1 MILFSIRKAAEA
13 HTGKEDEEEEV
24 ETSREFV
31 RWIARDHSRPCVGL
45 QQSPFFS
52 DILLS
57 VGDWNF
63 HIWKVRIRG
72 LYYPAHLRTFFVYD
86 YAPFYLFEDVEIDCQ
101 INLVCSYNKIFLKVA
116 IIFY

>member
-1 MILFSIRKAAEA
+1 LKLTYRRLIRLISFVIRKAAEA
-13 HTGKEDEEEEV
+13 RAGEDEEEEV

-63 HIWKVRIRG
+63 HIWKVLI
-72 LYYPAHLRTFFVYD
+72 LEL
-86 YAPFYLFEDVEIDCQ
+86 
-101 INLVCSYNKIFLKVA
+101 
-116 IIFY
+116 

>member
-13 HTGKEDEEEEV
+13 HAGKEDEEEEV

-63 HIWKVRIRG
+63 HIWKVLI
-72 LYYPAHLRTFFVYD
+72 LEL
-86 YAPFYLFEDVEIDCQ
+86 
-101 INLVCSYNKIFLKVA
+101 
-116 IIFY
+116 

>member
-1 MILFSIRKAAEA
+1 MLYLLIYVQGNTIIITNLKKYSLKLTFCRLIQLILFVNRKAAETRA
-13 HTGKEDEEEEV
+13 GEDEEEEV

-45 QQSPFFS
+45 QQSPFFT

-63 HIWKVRIRG
+63 HIWKVCV
-72 LYYPAHLRTFFVYD
+72 LSL
-86 YAPFYLFEDVEIDCQ
+86 
-101 INLVCSYNKIFLKVA
+101 
-116 IIFY
+116 